1 MNLVNMAMTV
11 EEAAEYA
18 GGAPVASGEAND
30 QGPKYPWGLCVD
42 LNDDSMA
49 KLGITELPA
58 AGSQMMLAAAVIVNS
73 TGAEE
78 RLGGEKEIRM
88 TLQITDMALSAPVAD
103 IEERAA
109 AKLWPT
115 S

>member
-1 MNLVNMAMTV
+1 MNLISMAMTA

-18 GGAPVASGEAND
+18 GGAPVASGEAD
-30 QGPKYPWGLCVD
+30 DKGPKYPWGLCVD
-42 LNDDSMA
+42 LNDESLA

-58 AGSQMMLAAAVIVNS
+58 AGSQMMLAASVTVNS
-73 TGAEE
+73 TGQED

-88 TLQITDMALSAPVAD
+88 TLQITDMSLSAPVD
-103 IEERAA
+103 DVNERAA
-109 AKLWPT
+109 SKLWPA